1 MKKRVKKDKTKKTN
15 FFKENY
21 YKSWKFL
28 KETEI
33 FIWIIVLLFFISILI
48 GFLIPI
54 SENLHNIILDYIKQI
69 LEKTSNMSLLELIA
83 FIFFNNL
90 KSAFLGM
97 IFGIFIGIFPVI
109 VTLANGYLLG
119 YISSLAVKEGGAIS
133 LLSLLP
139 HGIFELP
146 AIFISLGL
154 GLKLGTVFFQKKL
167 DKSFKEFFINS
178 IRIFV
183 FIVLPL
189 LIIAAIIE
197 GSLIFLRS

>member
-1 MKKRVKKDKTKKTN
+1 MKKRVKKGKTKKTN
-15 FFKENY
+15 FFRENY
-21 YKSWKFL
+21 SKSWNYL
-28 KETEI
+28 KEAGI
-33 FIWIIVLLFFISILI
+33 FIWIIVLLFFVFVLI
-48 GFLIPI
+48 GFVVPIP
-54 SENLHNIILDYIKQI
+54 ENLKNIILDYVRQI
-69 LEKTSNMSLLELIA
+69 LEKTSDMSFFELIV

-97 IFGIFIGIFPVI
+97 IFGIFIGVFPVI

-146 AIFISLGL
+146 AIFIALGL
-154 GLKLGTVFFQKKL
+154 GLKLGTVLFQKKL
-167 DKSFKEFFINS
+167 DKSFNEFFINS

-189 LIIAAIIE
+189 LMIAAIIE